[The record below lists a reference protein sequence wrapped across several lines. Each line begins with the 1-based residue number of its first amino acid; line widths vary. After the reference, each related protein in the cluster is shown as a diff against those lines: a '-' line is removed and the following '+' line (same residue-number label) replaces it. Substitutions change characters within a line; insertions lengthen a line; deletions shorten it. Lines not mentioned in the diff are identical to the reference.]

1 MDGGREGEELEV
13 HVRRL
18 GIALGVALATTFAG
32 ARADAQRYRV
42 MVASETGQRSVI
54 EFRPCIPAEGS
65 GCGAWIDREAIADT
79 AIRLA
84 PSTGARFGPADSV
97 WIDRGAI
104 RIRSADGRSKTIR
117 DPRGAATTLALAPMR
132 DYAFVVLR
140 KLDATESTVVMVDLS
155 TRSVIANCPIAERAY
170 AVAVIR

>member
-65 GCGAWIDREAIADT
+65 GCGAWIDREAVPDT
-79 AIRLA
+79 ITRLTPA
-84 PSTGARFGPADSV
+84 TGALFGPGDSV
-97 WIDRGAI
+97 WIDHGAN
-104 RIRSADGRSKTIR
+104 RIRDAKRRTKIIQDR
-117 DPRGAATTLALAPMR
+117 RGAATTLTLAPMR
-132 DYAFVVLR
+132 DYAFVVLQSP
-140 KLDATESTVVMVDLS
+140 DMQSSTVVMVDLS